1 MDVNDD
7 RTTFTGI
14 GVKRSLPF
22 DFGPSFDED
31 DAGNPA
37 HLLIAMLAIL
47 AIAASRHDDFVLLIV
62 HKDDQGSVV
71 VDFVKT
77 WTGTKKA
84 PLPFETVLAQ
94 VSAILDDYGIN
105 TVTGDQFQADPIGQ
119 HLLKLGIQFNLF
131 TFSAPTRFKIF
142 SGLKHLLV
150 QGKIELLDDADLLK
164 QLRSLREEKSPR
176 GNVDVQV
183 SSGKDDRAV
192 ALALAVHKAS
202 TQEWLLP
209 FETVPRDLYPSAA
222 FFGQI
227 PGQCNK
233 EAICMNDPDCRDVGY
248 CLGFKDA
255 RLSPLYPVS
264 KIGGR

>member
-1 MDVNDD
+1 VLD
-7 RTTFTGI
+7 
-14 GVKRSLPF
+14 
-22 DFGPSFDED
+22 
-31 DAGNPA
+31 
-37 HLLIAMLAIL
+37 
-47 AIAASRHDDFVLLIV
+47 AASRHDDFVLVIV
-62 HKDDQGSVV
+62 HKDDHGSVV

-84 PLPFETVLAQ
+84 PLPFETVLFQ
-94 VSAILDDYGIN
+94 VKDILE
-105 TVTGDQFQADPIGQ
+105 TGDQFQADPIGQ
-119 HLLKLGIQFNLF
+119 HLLKLGIQFKLF
-131 TFSAPTRFKIF
+131 TFSASTRFKIF

-150 QGKIELLDDADLLK
+150 QGKIELLDDVDLNR

-183 SSGKDDRAV
+183 TSGKDDRAV
-192 ALALAVHKAS
+192 ALALAVYKAS
-202 TQEWLLP
+202 TQERPLP
-209 FETVPRDLYPSAA
+209 FEIVPRDLYPCAA

-227 PGQCNK
+227 PGRCNK

-255 RLSPLYPVS
+255 RMSPLYPVS

>member
-1 MDVNDD
+1 V
-7 RTTFTGI
+7 RSQ
-14 GVKRSLPF
+14 VK
-22 DFGPSFDED
+22 D
-31 DAGNPA
+31 
-37 HLLIAMLAIL
+37 IL
-47 AIAASRHDDFVLLIV
+47 
-62 HKDDQGSVV
+62 
-71 VDFVKT
+71 
-77 WTGTKKA
+77 
-84 PLPFETVLAQ
+84 EN
-94 VSAILDDYGIN
+94 YGIN
-105 TVTGDQFQADPIGQ
+105 TVTGDQYQADPIGQ
-119 HLLKLGIQFNLF
+119 HLMKLGIVFNLF

-142 SGLKHLLV
+142 SGLKHSLV
-150 QGKIELLDDADLLK
+150 QGKVELLDDVDLNK

-202 TQEWLLP
+202 TQEWPLR
-209 FETVPRDLYPSAA
+209 FEFVPHDLYPSAA

-248 CLGFKDA
+248 CLGLKDA